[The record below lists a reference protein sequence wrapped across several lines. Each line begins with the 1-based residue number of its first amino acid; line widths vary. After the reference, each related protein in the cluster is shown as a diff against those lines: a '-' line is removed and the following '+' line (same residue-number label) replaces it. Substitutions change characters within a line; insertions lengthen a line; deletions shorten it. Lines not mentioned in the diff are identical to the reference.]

1 MTVKDNHNGTL
12 STPYT
17 IQVQEKEGSEKQ
29 RITRNLQMKTVKI
42 PEFSNIYEATG
53 AGNVLSGTK
62 KLTGGTKKLEAG
74 DFSFK
79 IYEVKLQ
86 KRSRRFRQAG
96 GSRSAA
102 EK

>member
-1 MTVKDNHNGTL
+1 MVTVEDNHNGTL

-17 IQVQEKEGSEKQ
+17 IQVQEKEGSEKKDY
-29 RITRNLQMKTVKI
+29 TKSSDETVKI

-53 AGNVLSGTK
+53 EATLSGTK

-79 IYEVKLQ
+79 LRSETAE
-86 KRSRRFRQAG
+86 RSRRFRQAG